1 MTCETAGPTDKVT
14 LACITSD
21 FSPASALTFQWRD
34 SSGRSITD
42 FITYPAVQSSGSQ
55 SYRSIS
61 QVTVNMGN
69 WDARSS
75 YSCSAT
81 HPSQSRN
88 LNAHFQKPAPPKS
101 PTVTLLPVYTQDST
115 PDTLICFI
123 RDFNPKSLG
132 VTWRVNGR
140 DVTGSSH
147 TWLSEKQASNLYSA
161 SSIMNVDR
169 ASWDRNEEYKC
180 EVRHLQNTFSPKT
193 SREQTLDKPCL
204 EVILNPPKVRQLF
217 INNQAVLD
225 CIITGGEKAAVE
237 GARVTWTVNGK
248 DSSGSDSQTTQDGR
262 LFRKTST
269 LTLAETQWFSDG
281 GVQCSVKQINSKK
294 PPIQKSINLIK
305 RGSRAPTLILSN
317 PSEEDGEFATL
328 MCLVTGFTPRDVYV
342 MWKVDNGPFVEGVTA
357 EPVRGDSGTFSVTS
371 LFKVPLQKWKSQ
383 SQVGCHVKHMG
394 NGGTPTTKSLHRTT
408 DIDKPC
414 LEVTLNPPK
423 VRQLF
428 INNQAVLD
436 CIITGGEKAA
446 VEGARVTWTVN
457 GKDSSG
463 SDSQTTQDGRLF
475 RKTSTLTLAETQWFS
490 DGGVQCSVK
499 QINSKKPPIQKSFNM
514 IKSGSRAPTLI
525 LSNPSEEDGE
535 FATLM
540 CLVTGFTPRDVY
552 VMWKVDNGP
561 FVEGVTTEPVRGDSG
576 TFSVTSLFK
585 VPLQKWKSQSQVGCH
600 VKHMGNGGTPTTKSL
615 HRTTDIDKPCLEVTL
630 NPPKVRQLFIN
641 NQAVLDCIITGGERA
656 AVEEARVTWT
666 VNGKNASG
674 SDSQT
679 TQDGRLFRKTS
690 TLTLAETQWFSD
702 GGVQCSVK
710 QINSKKPPIQK
721 SINIIKSGS
730 SAPTLILSNPSEE
743 DGEFVTLMCLVT
755 GFTPRDVYVMW
766 KVDNGPF
773 VEGVTTEPV
782 RGDSGTFS
790 VTSLFKVPLQKWKSQ
805 SQVGCH
811 VKHIGNGGTPTTK
824 SLHRTTDIDKPC
836 LEVTLKPPKV
846 RQLFINNQAVLDCII
861 TGGERAA
868 VEGARVTWTVNGKNS
883 SGSDSQTT
891 QDGRLFRKTSTLTLA
906 ETQWF
911 SDGGVQCS
919 VKQINSKKPPI
930 QKSVNMIKNGS
941 EGLQLFITKLPK
953 KDDPNFVPV
962 MCLVTYLPPRDIYVM
977 WRVSNGSYEE
987 GVTSEPVRGDNGT
1000 FSVAS
1005 LFRVPTLKWES
1016 YSRVGCHVKHMV
1028 NGGSP
1033 NITTISKED
1042 VPPLETE
1049 SVLHCNDEGEEED
1062 ELGSL
1067 WSTTLSFITLFLC
1080 SLIYSTVLSLIKVV
1094 QL

>member
-1 MTCETAGPTDKVT
+1 MQIKTEEILREQAVGFCCGIDHCDTEWFDYWGKGTQVTVTSATASAPTSLFPLMTCETAGPTDKVT

-61 QVTVNMGN
+61 HVTVNMGN

-88 LNAHFQKPAPPKS
+88 LNAHFQNPAPPKS

-123 RDFNPKSLG
+123 WDFYPKSLG

-204 EVILNPPKVRQLF
+204 EVILNPPKVTQLF

-225 CIITGGEKAAVE
+225 CIISGGERAAVE

-281 GVQCSVKQINSKK
+281 EVQCSVK
-294 PPIQKSINLIK
+294 L
-305 RGSRAPTLILSN
+305 
-317 PSEEDGEFATL
+317 
-328 MCLVTGFTPRDVYV
+328 
-342 MWKVDNGPFVEGVTA
+342 
-357 EPVRGDSGTFSVTS
+357 
-371 LFKVPLQKWKSQ
+371 
-383 SQVGCHVKHMG
+383 
-394 NGGTPTTKSLHRTT
+394 
-408 DIDKPC
+408 
-414 LEVTLNPPK
+414 
-423 VRQLF
+423 
-428 INNQAVLD
+428 
-436 CIITGGEKAA
+436 
-446 VEGARVTWTVN
+446 
-457 GKDSSG
+457 
-463 SDSQTTQDGRLF
+463 
-475 RKTSTLTLAETQWFS
+475 
-490 DGGVQCSVK
+490 
-499 QINSKKPPIQKSFNM
+499 INSKKPPIQKSFNM
-514 IKSGSRAPTLI
+514 IKSGSRPPTLI

-535 FATLM
+535 FA
-540 CLVTGFTPRDVY
+540 
-552 VMWKVDNGP
+552 
-561 FVEGVTTEPVRGDSG
+561 
-576 TFSVTSLFK
+576 
-585 VPLQKWKSQSQVGCH
+585 
-600 VKHMGNGGTPTTKSL
+600 
-615 HRTTDIDKPCLEVTL
+615 
-630 NPPKVRQLFIN
+630 
-641 NQAVLDCIITGGERA
+641 
-656 AVEEARVTWT
+656 
-666 VNGKNASG
+666 
-674 SDSQT
+674 
-679 TQDGRLFRKTS
+679 
-690 TLTLAETQWFSD
+690 
-702 GGVQCSVK
+702 
-710 QINSKKPPIQK
+710 
-721 SINIIKSGS
+721 
-730 SAPTLILSNPSEE
+730 
-743 DGEFVTLMCLVT
+743 TLMCLVT

-836 LEVTLKPPKV
+836 LEVTLNPQRLPTPVTCTSCGKLMTAPLWRASPLNLSWGDSGTFSVTSLFKVPLQKWKSQSQVGCHVKHIGNGGTPTTKSLHRTTGFTPRDVYVMWKVDNGPFVEGVTTEPVRGDSGTFSVTSLFKVPLQKWKSQSQVGCHVKHSGNGGTPTTKSLHRTTDIDKPCLEVTLNPPKV

-868 VEGARVTWTVNGKNS
+868 VEGARVTWTVNGKDS

-930 QKSVNMIKNGS
+930 QKSVNMIKSGS
-941 EGLQLFITKLPK
+941 EGLQLFITKLPE
-953 KDDPNFVPV
+953 KDDPNFVSL
-962 MCLVTYLPPRDIYVM
+962 MCLVTYFPPRDIYVM

-1000 FSVAS
+1000 FSVTS

-1042 VPPLETE
+1042 ETE